1 MKSFRETSSLNGIY
15 IFSSLILLTLTS
27 PYRCDSSDSNL
38 SSTGN
43 VNVTNNFISNTK
55 TNSKSGIDGTQATL
69 TIDDTQNGQQIPLVR
84 LPSNV
89 LLKYTAYK
97 DVSIQHYLMPT
108 DTRSATFSFKS
119 YEESKSALSE

>member
-1 MKSFRETSSLNGIY
+1 MTSLRKVSSLNGIY
-15 IFSSLILLTLTS
+15 IFTSLFILSTLTS

-38 SSTGN
+38 SSGN

-55 TNSKSGIDGTQATL
+55 TNSKSGIDGVQATL
-69 TIDDTQNGQQIPLVR
+69 TDDIQNGQQIPLVR

-97 DVSIQHYLMPT
+97 DVSIQHYLMPE